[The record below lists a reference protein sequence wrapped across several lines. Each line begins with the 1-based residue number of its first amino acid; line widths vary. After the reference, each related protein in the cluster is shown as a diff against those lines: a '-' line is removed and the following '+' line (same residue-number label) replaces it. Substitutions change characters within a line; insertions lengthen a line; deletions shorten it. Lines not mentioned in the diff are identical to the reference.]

1 MHAPIDRRAVTDLW
15 WEAPDVIHA
24 QPRVLPSPRER
35 APQGQGVL
43 GHLLTDH
50 RRSALELMPCSD
62 RLVELHRFEHVE
74 AELGLVLVDHVH
86 RSADAPEVRLER
98 ASGDPARA
106 TYNGIAVLSG
116 ERAD

>member
-1 MHAPIDRRAVTDLW
+1 MHAPIDRRAVTDPA
-15 WEAPDVIHA
+15 WEAPDVIPA
-24 QPRVLPSPRER
+24 QRRVLPSPRER

-86 RSADAPEVRLER
+86 RSADAHEVRLEGAR
-98 ASGDPARA
+98 GDPPRA
-106 TYNGIAVLSG
+106 AHNGIAVLSG
-116 ERAD
+116 KRGD